1 MPLIVEIASSNRVG
15 RRIKLAC
22 SSCKWLVSVALLC
35 AGLIVIAIA
44 LLFFVSGLIGDW
56 QSGWVARIIGVLIF
70 CTLPFVI
77 ISIALDYREG
87 RDEDPL
93 KRLAWAGASLV
104 GLGALEL
111 VLAIAAWGLSW
122 MFYSMG
128 NH

>member
-1 MPLIVEIASSNRVG
+1 MVG
-15 RRIKLAC
+15 LGSPFVRRPNC
-22 SSCKWLVSVALLC
+22 HCDRS
-35 AGLIVIAIA
+35 

-93 KRLAWAGASLV
+93 RRLAWAGASLV
-104 GLGALEL
+104 GLGVLEL